1 MPGRFPQEA
10 SCISKPLRPNV
21 RTGSANHHAADMLF
35 NSLHFLIFFPVVTA
49 LYFLLPHRFRWMM
62 LLAASCY
69 FYMVFRPVYILI
81 LFFTIL
87 VDYVAGIL
95 IENSEGRRRRFY
107 LIASIGANVGVLAVF
122 KYYNFLNES
131 LRGLLDMA
139 GLALPVPP
147 LLSILLPVGLS
158 FHTFQSL
165 SYTIE
170 VYRGHTPA
178 ERHAGIF
185 ALYVMFY
192 PQLVAGPIERPQN
205 LLWQFREEHRFEY
218 ERVVAGLQLM
228 LWGMFKKVVI
238 ADRLAPFVNLVYDD
252 PRSYT
257 GISLI
262 VATVFFAFQIYCDFS
277 GYSDIALGSAQVMGF
292 KLMRNFNRP
301 YFSKSISEFWKR
313 WHISLS
319 TWFRDYLYISLGGN
333 RRTPPRVYF
342 NLFFTFL
349 VSGLWHGANW
359 TYVVWGALNGF
370 YLIAEIQAQ
379 RLTGGN
385 MLRRLTGT
393 VWEWPVRAVQVG
405 VTFALV
411 CFAWIFFRA
420 NSLADAFYIVTH
432 LFDGFSTLPTDVRS
446 LAFLKMNVL
455 MRRDKWDFIIAVWA
469 VALLLVVHFA
479 QRRRGGRETLARQ
492 PAAVR
497 WGLYYATV
505 IAILFF
511 GAFNESQQFIYFQ
524 F

>member
-1 MPGRFPQEA
+1 
-10 SCISKPLRPNV
+10 
-21 RTGSANHHAADMLF
+21 MLF
-35 NSLHFLIFFPVVTA
+35 NSLHFLIFFPIVTG
-49 LYFLLPHRFRWMM
+49 LFFLIPHRVRWAL

-69 FYMVFRPVYILI
+69 FYMVFRPIYVLI
-81 LFFTIL
+81 LAFTIV
-87 VDYVAGIL
+87 VDYTAGIL
-95 IENSEGRRRRFY
+95 IENAAGRRRKIL
-107 LIASIGANVGVLAVF
+107 LIASIVANVGVLAFF
-122 KYYNFLNES
+122 KYYDFLNES
-131 LRGLLDMA
+131 VREVLSVA

-147 LLSILLPVGLS
+147 LLDILLPIGLS

-170 VYRGHTPA
+170 VYRGRQPA

-205 LLWQFREEHRFEY
+205 LLRQFH
-218 ERVVAGLQLM
+218 ERHAFDYARAVAGLQLM
-228 LWGMFKKVVI
+228 MWGLFKKVVI
-238 ADRLAPFVNLVYDD
+238 ADRLAPFVDTVYDRPQD
-252 PRSYT
+252 YH

-292 KLMRNFNRP
+292 RLMKNFDRP
-301 YFSKSISEFWKR
+301 YGSVSIAEFWKR

-333 RRTPPRVYF
+333 RVSRPRWYF

-359 TYVVWGALNGF
+359 TYVVWGALNGL
-370 YLIAEIQAQ
+370 YLILELVWQPLVRRVSERVRGSIWHGPWRGAQ
-379 RLTGGN
+379 VL
-385 MLRRLTGT
+385 
-393 VWEWPVRAVQVG
+393 W
-405 VTFALV
+405 TFGLV

-420 NSLADAFYIVTH
+420 NSLTDAVYVAGH
-432 LFDGFSTLPTDVRS
+432 LFDGVGSLPADLRS
-446 LAFLKMNVL
+446 VAFLKLNVVL
-455 MRRDKWDFIIAVWA
+455 QRDKWEFV
-469 VALLLVVHFA
+469 VALLALVVLLA
-479 QRRRGGRETLARQ
+479 VQWVQRRYSVRDLLGRQATW
-492 PAAVR
+492 VR
-497 WGLYYATV
+497 WGFYYAVV